1 MIAGSTVLLV
11 ALAGCAGTD
20 AGQPSEAAPAEESA
34 EESDAPASDEE
45 NFNAPDGAKP
55 SGESGIPEKQVDASA
70 LPKGYPRKVVLHE
83 AGDKLTITAQE
94 SGCGKASA
102 EVVKQSSSQV
112 VVLLVH
118 TVPKEEKMCTM
129 DIRYPQLRVE
139 LDKPLGDRTLVLK
152 AEERKA

>member
-1 MIAGSTVLLV
+1 MIAGSAVLLM

-20 AGQPSEAAPAEESA
+20 TGQPSEAAGKS
-34 EESDAPASDEE
+34 
-45 NFNAPDGAKP
+45 K
-55 SGESGIPEKQVDASA
+55 KQVDASA
-70 LPKGYPRKVVLHE
+70 LPKGYPRKVVLND

-102 EVVKQSSSQV
+102 EVTKQSRSQV

-118 TVPKEEKMCTM
+118 TVPKEERMCTM
-129 DIRYPQLRVE
+129 DVRYPQLRVE
-139 LDKPLGDRTLVLK
+139 LDKPLGDRTLVLR